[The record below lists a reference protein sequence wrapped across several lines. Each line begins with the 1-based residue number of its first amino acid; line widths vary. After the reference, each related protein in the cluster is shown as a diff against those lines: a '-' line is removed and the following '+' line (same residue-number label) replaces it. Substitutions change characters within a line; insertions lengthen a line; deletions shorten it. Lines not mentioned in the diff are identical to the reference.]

1 MKKQT
6 KIITV
11 LVCLALLVTS
21 AIGISVFA
29 ESTEPSIS
37 IESYNVSF
45 SGELHLFYA
54 VNDSLA
60 AKTGTE
66 ITKTGV
72 KLSLSSADVAG
83 RAEYEATASTAQ
95 YKDTDYPTFYSFG
108 IPAKNLDD
116 VIYATPYAE
125 YADGS
130 TLLGEEVAYSV
141 LEYCHEMILVD
152 APAAAKAGEISASKC
167 KNMQAALR
175 SLLSYGENTQK
186 YLGHETENLPSDYV
200 YVAAEGCTVNGSS
213 LVFAHSSE
221 LSETLSFTRTGDVP
235 AGKIFVGWNVTSLD
249 GSTEEVAADGDTYET
264 ECASVKVSPIYYDD
278 TKATTFETFDP
289 NSANVVNTNNTTDSS
304 FKFDAAASD
313 PKNAANKCLK
323 ATVWANA
330 YNNTTTANS
339 TAVTNGD
346 YVSGSTMDGNAFHFE
361 TDLYISSDMPNSTST
376 SAPTGTVLQITLLN
390 GASKNVGSYTL
401 SINNGNGTLA
411 EPVVRIQQNFG
422 SKTLLINAI
431 GADGSGAIGFDE
443 WFNVSFTLYVDA
455 DGTTG
460 YLITISTAD
469 GRSYQYFDPQVAT
482 TYASNIGSDYAV
494 KSAKISWVKTSTHRD
509 VYLDNVVCETLEGET
524 YAE

>member
-1 MKKQT
+1 MKKQL
-6 KIITV
+6 KLIIMI
-11 LVCLALLVTS
+11 LSLALIVGAALGVSVS
-21 AIGISVFA
+21 AEG
-29 ESTEPSIS
+29 TEPEIS
-37 IESYNVSF
+37 IESYNVAF
-45 SGELHLFYA
+45 SGEVHLFYA

-60 AKTGTE
+60 AKDGVE

-72 KLSLSSADVAG
+72 KLSLSSADVAD
-83 RAEYEATASTAQ
+83 REVFEATSSTVQ

-125 YADGS
+125 YSDGT
-130 TLLGEEVAYSV
+130 TLIGDEVAYSV
-141 LEYCHEMILVD
+141 LEYCCEMILVD
-152 APAAAKAGEISASKC
+152 APAAVKAGEISASKC

-175 SLLSYGENTQK
+175 SLLTYGEDVQK
-186 YLGHETENLPSDYV
+186 YLGHETENLPSDYA
-200 YVAAEGCTVNGSS
+200 YVVAEGCTVNGSS

-221 LSETLSFTRTGDVP
+221 LSETLSFTRTGDIP
-235 AGKIFVGWNVTSLD
+235 EGKIFVGWNVTYLD
-249 GSTEEVAADGDTYET
+249 GSAEAVAADGDTYET
-264 ECASVKVSPIYYDD
+264 ECASVKVSPVYYDD
-278 TKATTFETFDP
+278 TKATTFETLDP
-289 NSANVVNTNNTTDSS
+289 NAANVVNTNNTTDGS
-304 FKFDAAASD
+304 FIFSVAAKD
-313 PKNAANKCLK
+313 PANAANKCLK

-330 YNNTTTANS
+330 YNNTTTANT

-390 GASKNVGSYTL
+390 GANKNVGSYTL
-401 SINNGNGTLA
+401 SINDGSGTLA
-411 EPVVRIQQNFG
+411 EPVVRIQQNMG
-422 SKTLLINAI
+422 SKTVVINAI

-443 WFNVSFTLYVDA
+443 WINVSFTLYVDA
-455 DGTTG
+455 DGNTG
-460 YLITISTAD
+460 YLITVSTAD
-469 GRSYQYFDPQVAT
+469 GRSYQCFDTQVAT
-482 TYASNIGSDYAV
+482 TYASNIASDVAV